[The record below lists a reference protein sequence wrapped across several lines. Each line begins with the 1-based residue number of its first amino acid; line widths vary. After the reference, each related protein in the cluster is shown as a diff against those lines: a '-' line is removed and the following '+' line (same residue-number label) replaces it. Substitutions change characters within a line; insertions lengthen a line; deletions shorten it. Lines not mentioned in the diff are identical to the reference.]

1 MANVRLFI
9 YILISL
15 FFHILFINLH
25 PVNLEELFLHAAEN
39 IASKT
44 DLELYFK
51 YQANTLLY
59 STILH
64 FLSKLFP
71 FIELNALSKLISS
84 SGYVFL
90 GIGIYYLKKNSYI
103 SFNHDL
109 VFLLIAIN
117 PLIWSFGYRGTPD
130 FISLAIG
137 FCGLCLTFDKN
148 KILEKSGY
156 LILGLSIALKP
167 HAIIFLIFLF
177 LKKINFF

>member
-51 YQANTLLY
+51 YQANTCYTPLFCIFIK
-59 STILH
+59 T
-64 FLSKLFP
+64 FP

-117 PLIWSFGYRGTPD
+117 PLIWSLVT
-130 FISLAIG
+130 
-137 FCGLCLTFDKN
+137 
-148 KILEKSGY
+148 EEH
-156 LILGLSIALKP
+156 LIL
-167 HAIIFLIFLF
+167 
-177 LKKINFF
+177 